1 MNAVAA
7 RRLDL
12 IAWSKWLVFP
22 ATLLPAL
29 LLLYGALYNT
39 LGADP
44 VKILTHE
51 TGLWALRFLL
61 LSLAMTPLR
70 RWTGWAG
77 FIRYRRM
84 LGLYAFFYASLHLSV
99 YLVLDLGAYW
109 ADLLTDIQK
118 RPYMTVGFA
127 AWLILLPL
135 AVTSTRGM
143 IRRLGRNWQRL
154 HRLVYLAGILAAL
167 HFLWLVKADLRE
179 PGIYAGILVV
189 LLLARLW
196 PKSGARAAAP
206 PISATATRK

>member
-1 MNAVAA
+1 MSAVAA
-7 RRLDL
+7 KRLDA

-22 ATLLPAL
+22 AALLPAM

-135 AVTSTRGM
+135 AITSTRAM

-196 PKSGARAAAP
+196 PKRGPRDAVSPTTA
-206 PISATATRK
+206 SATRK

>member
-22 ATLLPAL
+22 AALLPAL

-70 RWTGWAG
+70 RWTGWSG

>member
-1 MNAVAA
+1 MAVADI
-7 RRLDL
+7 RRLDA

-22 ATLLPAL
+22 AALLPFAWL
-29 LLLYGALYNT
+29 LQGAIANS

-44 VKILTHE
+44 VKTLTHE

-61 LSLAMTPLR
+61 LSLAMTPFR

-84 LGLYAFFYASLHLSV
+84 LGLFAFFYASLHLTIYV
-99 YLVLDLGAYW
+99 VLDLGAYW

-143 IRRLGRNWQRL
+143 MRRLGRNWQRL

-179 PGIYAGILVV
+179 PGIYALILA
-189 LLLARLW
+189 LLLLSRLW
-196 PKSGARAAAP
+196 PRRTGSPSRHASPEKR
-206 PISATATRK
+206 